1 MDNIIDKQSSSHYQ
15 WADNCDSWVL
25 VNTPGLSVKLEKM
38 PADTKEKLHF
48 HSNAQQFFFV
58 LKGKAAFYHN
68 DKKETIESQQ
78 GFLAIPITRH
88 YIANETQE
96 ALEFLVISQ
105 PDATNDRINCE

>member
-1 MDNIIDKQSSSHYQ
+1 
-15 WADNCDSWVL
+15 
-25 VNTPGLSVKLEKM
+25 M
-38 PADTKEKLHF
+38 PAGTKEKLHF

-105 PDATNDRINCE
+105 PDTTNDRINCE